1 MKVGVPTE
9 IKTDEYRVSL
19 TPAGVRELTD
29 RGHEVLVQAGAGLG
43 STIPDAEYEAQG
55 ARLLPDATSVFD
67 EAELVLGVKEP
78 QPVEVSMLRP
88 GQTLFTYLHLAPD
101 PELTRGLVESGATCV
116 AYETV
121 EDAEGRLPLLAP
133 MSEVAGKIATQAGA
147 FFLERP
153 LGGRGVLLGGVPG
166 VAAATVMVI
175 GGGVVGQNAAF
186 IAIGMEADVFV
197 YDRSIDR
204 LRELDVAFGGRAST
218 VYSSTLSIEHM
229 LPRADLVIGAVLV
242 HGAKAPYVIKRDQL
256 ALMKERAVLVD
267 VSIDQGGCF
276 ETSKPTTHSDPVY
289 EVDGVT
295 HYCVANMP
303 GAVPV
308 TSTFALTNATL
319 PYVVAV
325 ADKGLEGAIERMPGL
340 RPGVN
345 VAAGKVT
352 HPAVAEGTGLEYTPV
367 EDVLQVAA

>member
-9 IKTDEYRVSL
+9 IKTDEYRVAL
-19 TPAGVRELTD
+19 TPAGVRELVEH
-29 RGHEVLVQAGAGLG
+29 GHEVLIQSEAGVG
-43 STIPDAEYEAQG
+43 STIPDAEFTAQG
-55 ARLLPDATSVFD
+55 ARILPDAASVF
-67 EAELVLGVKEP
+67 EESELILGVKEP
-78 QPVEVSMLRP
+78 QPDEVAMLRRDHL
-88 GQTLFTYLHLAPD
+88 LFTYLHLAPN
-101 PELTRGLVESGATCV
+101 PELTNGLVESGATCV

-121 EDAEGRLPLLAP
+121 VDENGNLPLLAP

-147 FFLERP
+147 YYLERP

-166 VAAATVMVI
+166 VAAATVMII

-197 YDRSIDR
+197 YDRNIDR

-218 VYSSTLSIEHM
+218 VYSSTLAVEEM
-229 LPRADLVIGAVLV
+229 LPRADLVIGAVLI
-242 HGAKAPYVIKRDQL
+242 HGARAPYVVRRRQL
-256 ALMKERAVLVD
+256 SLMKERAVLVD

-276 ETSKPTTHSDPVY
+276 ETSRPTTHTDPVY

-319 PYVVAV
+319 PYVLAL
-325 ADKGLEGAIERMPGL
+325 ADDGLEGAIQKLPGL
-340 RPGVN
+340 KPGVN
-345 VAAGKVT
+345 VADGKVT
-352 HPAVAEGTGLEYTPV
+352 HEAVAAGTGMPYTPV
-367 EDVLQVAA
+367 EDVLGAIA

>member
-9 IKTDEYRVSL
+9 TKTDEYRVAL
-19 TPAGVRELTD
+19 TPAGVRELVEH
-29 RGHEVLVQAGAGLG
+29 GHEVCIQAGAGVG
-43 STIPDAEYEAQG
+43 STIADTEYVAQG
-55 ARLLPDATSVFD
+55 AQILPDVKAVFD
-67 EAELVLGVKEP
+67 EAELILGVKEP
-78 QPVEVSMLRP
+78 QPDEVALLRP
-88 GQTLFTYLHLAPD
+88 HHTLFTYLHLAPD
-101 PELTRGLVESGATCV
+101 PLLTRGLCESGATCV

-121 EDAEGRLPLLAP
+121 VDENGRLPLLAP

-166 VAAATVMVI
+166 VAAATVMII

-197 YDRSIDR
+197 YDRNVDR

-218 VYSSTLSIEHM
+218 VYSSTLSIEEM
-229 LPRADLVIGAVLV
+229 LPRVDLVIGAVLV
-242 HGAKAPYVIKRDQL
+242 HGARAPYVIKRDQL
-256 ALMKERAVLVD
+256 RLMKERAVLVD

-276 ETSKPTTHSDPVY
+276 ETSHPTTHSDPVY

-319 PYVVAV
+319 PYVLAL
-325 ADKGLEGAIERMPGL
+325 ADRGLEGSIETLPGL
-340 RPGVN
+340 KPGVN
-345 VAAGKVT
+345 VANGKVT
-352 HPAVAEGTGLEYTPV
+352 HPAVAEGTSMDYTPV
-367 EDVLQVAA
+367 EDVLSVTV

>member
-121 EDAEGRLPLLAP
+121 EDAKGRLPLLAP

-204 LRELDVAFGGRAST
+204 LARARRGLRRPGLDGLLVDALDRAHAAARRSGDRRGAGARRQGPLRDQARPAGADEGARRAGGR
-218 VYSSTLSIEHM
+218 
-229 LPRADLVIGAVLV
+229 
-242 HGAKAPYVIKRDQL
+242 
-256 ALMKERAVLVD
+256 VD
-267 VSIDQGGCF
+267 
-276 ETSKPTTHSDPVY
+276 
-289 EVDGVT
+289 
-295 HYCVANMP
+295 
-303 GAVPV
+303 
-308 TSTFALTNATL
+308 
-319 PYVVAV
+319 
-325 ADKGLEGAIERMPGL
+325 
-340 RPGVN
+340 RPGRLFRDL
-345 VAAGKVT
+345 AS
-352 HPAVAEGTGLEYTPV
+352 PPPTPTRCTRST
-367 EDVLQVAA
+367 A